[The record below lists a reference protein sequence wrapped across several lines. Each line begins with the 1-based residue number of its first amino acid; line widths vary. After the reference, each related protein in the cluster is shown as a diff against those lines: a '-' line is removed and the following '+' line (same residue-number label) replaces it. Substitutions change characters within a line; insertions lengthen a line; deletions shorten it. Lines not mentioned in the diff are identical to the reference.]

1 MNFKIL
7 LTFLMTISFCS
18 CNGQNTNANNIT
30 TATPMPIN
38 RFDKALFQLINSDDT
53 TLNQQLLN
61 QYPLM
66 TEILGKGILNMQS
79 PEMPGFFNKL
89 ENFYSEPTLKNLYAD
104 AIKKYDSVTETEQ
117 SIGNAFAWIHE
128 KFPAMQIPAL
138 YMHVSGFNQN
148 VLVGDSLLSL
158 SIDKY
163 MGEDYPLYKRF
174 YYEYQ
179 CRSMR
184 PDRIVPDCFVFYLMS
199 YYPFPFQEGSCLLDQ
214 MMHSGKINYAVK
226 KLLEYGSTGD
236 AMGYSETEEKWC
248 RENEK
253 YIWEYM
259 LKNRHLY
266 ARDPM
271 VVRKYMKPAPFTAF
285 FGENAPALI
294 GTWMGTRIV
303 SAYMKNHKDVSL
315 QQLLETTDY
324 HRMLEESKYLN

>member
-7 LTFLMTISFCS
+7 LTFLMTIGFCS

-117 SIGNAFAWIHE
+117 SLGNAFAWIQD
-128 KFPAMQIPAL
+128 KFPTMQIPAL

-163 MGEDYPLYKRF
+163 MGEDYPLYQDFF
-174 YYEYQ
+174 YDYQ
-179 CRSMR
+179 RRKMQPSHV
-184 PDRIVPDCFVFYLMS
+184 VPDYIAGWLMS
-199 YYPFPFQEGSCLLDQ
+199 EYPFNGNENVLLDR
-214 MMHSGKINYAVK
+214 MIYEGKIKYLIHQAFPELKPEVF
-226 KLLEYGSTGD
+226 
-236 AMGYSETEEKWC
+236 MGYTETSYNWC
-248 RENEK
+248 KENESNLWK
-253 YIWEYM
+253 AIIER
-259 LKNRHLY
+259 KHLY
-266 ARDPM
+266 TPDLMTTNKYFDNVPSIFLASDAPGNLGSWLGWQIID
-271 VVRKYMKPAPFTAF
+271 KYMRETNSTP
-285 FGENAPALI
+285 EALMQNNDSQAI
-294 GTWMGTRIV
+294 
-303 SAYMKNHKDVSL
+303 L
-315 QQLLETTDY
+315 TD
-324 HRMLEESKYLN
+324 SKYKP